1 MNGSNFGGSKFISS
15 ILTNNNIVK
24 ANWDNIEIYNIDMD
38 NINAFRTTFMESI
51 FNNCKISQSNF
62 ESCNF
67 WCSHLTNITFEECN
81 FVDACFND
89 TVFDKVIFRKCFL
102 PENFMKKT
110 GIQITD
116 I

>member
-1 MNGSNFGGSKFISS
+1 
-15 ILTNNNIVK
+15 
-24 ANWDNIEIYNIDMD
+24 MD

-110 GIQITD
+110 GVQITD